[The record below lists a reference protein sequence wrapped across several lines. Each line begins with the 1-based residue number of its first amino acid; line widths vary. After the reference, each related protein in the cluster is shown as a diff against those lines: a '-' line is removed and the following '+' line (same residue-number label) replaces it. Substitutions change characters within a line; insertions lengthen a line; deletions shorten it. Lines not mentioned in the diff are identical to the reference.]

1 VPRYFFNLRSQ
12 EGLEIDIDGLKLE
25 SLHAALD
32 EASYAAEAAIALSPE
47 AVVGCFEIEDEG
59 RVVVARVPY
68 AAEPYAG
75 EDAEKIEGD
84 TP

>member
-1 VPRYFFNLRSQ
+1 MPRYFFNLRSQ

-32 EASYAAEAAIALSPE
+32 EASYAAEAAIALSPD
-47 AVVGCFEIEDEG
+47 AVAGCFEIEDEG

-68 AAEPYAG
+68 AAEPYTG
-75 EDAEKIEGD
+75 EEAEAPKGEAL
-84 TP
+84 